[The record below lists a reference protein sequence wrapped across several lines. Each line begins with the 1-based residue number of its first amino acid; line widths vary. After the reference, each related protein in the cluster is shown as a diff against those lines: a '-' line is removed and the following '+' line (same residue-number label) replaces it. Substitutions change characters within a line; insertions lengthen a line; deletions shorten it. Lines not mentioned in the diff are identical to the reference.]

1 MAALSSG
8 DRGNLPKKS
17 FALPGGGPKGADAYP
32 LTDASGQPSQAHAV
46 SALARVAVN
55 GTPAQKAAVR
65 ASVRKA
71 FPGLPSSQ
79 GKGGSQTAAHNNRV
93 DRRAGKGGAG

>member
-8 DRGNLPKKS
+8 DRGNLPKKA
-17 FALPGGGPKGADAYP
+17 FALPASGPGSKPAYP
-32 LTDASGQPSQAHAV
+32 LTDSAGQPSQAHAV

-55 GTPAQKAAVR
+55 GTPQEKATVR
-65 ASVRKA
+65 ANVRKA
-71 FPGLPSSQ
+71 FPNLPSSK

-93 DRRAGKGGAG
+93 DRRAGKGGS